1 VRSLSASICIAISR
15 RVRYSVL
22 SPPVALGVVVT
33 PLFPLFV
40 APPGLLALEP
50 PTEGGQG
57 IVGADEPGPQVPGC
71 EIARNSDPL
80 RGGFRVQL
88 RANLHPGEAG
98 IELVTER
105 FGEIGKRCC
114 DHRDIIAKPI
124 LTECDGVLDGRISRT
139 ELDS

>member
-1 VRSLSASICIAISR
+1 
-15 RVRYSVL
+15 
-22 SPPVALGVVVT
+22 
-33 PLFPLFV
+33 
-40 APPGLLALEP
+40 
-50 PTEGGQG
+50 
-57 IVGADEPGPQVPGC
+57 
-71 EIARNSDPL
+71 
-80 RGGFRVQL
+80 L

-139 ELDS
+139 ELDSLSRSIIKANGYNSHDL